1 MNKQLANALKT
12 VEAAKKALPEGTSL
26 KKYQLMQYLQDNGP
40 SSISIICDTIII
52 QKPNIVP
59 MVDSLVKAGYV
70 QRIRDTTDR
79 RVVNVLLTNEGQVFM
94 AGLNGAIDEAL
105 QGRRY
110 ER

>member
-59 MVDSLVKAGYV
+59 MADSLVEAGYV
-70 QRIRDTTDR
+70 QRTRDTMDR
-79 RVVNVLLTNEGQVFM
+79 RVVNIALTDSGRAFVSDLNEAIG
-94 AGLNGAIDEAL
+94 GAIR
-105 QGRRY
+105 GVKY